1 MKPKAYRPR
10 EFKRLSSK
18 SRSFWA
24 GQIDLESLA
33 IEQSVIPVKEFDQLL
48 TDFLDP
54 DESVETFNE
63 TVRDWRRQGQ
73 TSVS

>member
-1 MKPKAYRPR
+1 MKPTANRPR
-10 EFKRLSSK
+10 EVKHQSSK

-33 IEQSVIPVKEFDQLL
+33 IEQSVIPIKEFEQLM

-63 TVRDWRRQGQ
+63 TVRDWRREGQ